1 MSMKNKNYKF
11 LVYGGGGIGSYF
23 AGALSK
29 NMHNVTLLTRGEHY
43 KKIKTNGLIM
53 DTNWGKNVENLNLV
67 KTIDN
72 EYDVVILAV
81 KTYSVKNILS
91 DLKNLKKGSKILCI
105 QNGTFTYNFLSE
117 QFENTGIEVIDGLT
131 WIDAVRKENGSVIQF
146 GTEAKIIIG
155 KNETSEQLQNDLIDI
170 ADTVNS
176 KNIQFE
182 YTSDISKAVW
192 EKLIMVASIGSIMC
206 YSNMDAKSTVN
217 EKLYLSILEGM
228 IIEMTNASISI
239 GVNIDENY
247 AKDTLKY
254 ILNRSENLHSSLKEE
269 VREVVASC
277 PVFKDWSLQ
286 MIEHLSS
293 LGQTKRYSAGSSIMK
308 DGEKIKHLYIIRH
321 GVVQIC
327 KKIEKPSMTYSAS
340 QTFTNPDSEYEKES
354 PGNWVL
360 ETNWKKRLG
369 AYGDREVKRESMQFV
384 TAIMGSGQVFGELA
398 ILDPDIHNPTSAIAY
413 TNVELYSF
421 ESSVLLT
428 LGSRYNAQTMNSL
441 NESIKI

>member
-1 MSMKNKNYKF
+1 MSMKNKKYKF

-117 QFENTGIEVIDGLT
+117 QFKNTGIEVIDGLT
-131 WIDAVRKENGSVIQF
+131 WIDAIRKKTGSVVQF
-146 GTEAKIIIG
+146 GNEAKIIIG
-155 KNETSEQLQNDLIDI
+155 KNGISKNLQHDLIGI
-170 ADTVNS
+170 ANSVNS

-182 YTSDISKAVW
+182 YAEDISKAVW

-206 YSNMDAKSTVN
+206 YANMDAKSTVN
-217 EKLYLSILEGM
+217 QKLYLKILEGM

-239 GVNIDENY
+239 GVKIDEKY
-247 AKDTLKY
+247 AENTLEY
-254 ILNRSENLHSSLKEE
+254 ILNRSDSLHSSLKEDFDQKRPLE
-269 VREVVASC
+269 VDE
-277 PVFKDWSLQ
+277 
-286 MIEHLSS
+286 I
-293 LGQTKRYSAGSSIMK
+293 LGEAYRT
-308 DGEKIKHLYIIRH
+308 
-321 GVVQIC
+321 GVKNNVDMTNC
-327 KKIEKPSMTYSAS
+327 KMV
-340 QTFTNPDSEYEKES
+340 YEK
-354 PGNWVL
+354 L
-360 ETNWKKRLG
+360 
-369 AYGDREVKRESMQFV
+369 
-384 TAIMGSGQVFGELA
+384 
-398 ILDPDIHNPTSAIAY
+398 
-413 TNVELYSF
+413 
-421 ESSVLLT
+421 
-428 LGSRYNAQTMNSL
+428 
-441 NESIKI
+441 IKFAKV

>member
-1 MSMKNKNYKF
+1 
-11 LVYGGGGIGSYF
+11 
-23 AGALSK
+23 
-29 NMHNVTLLTRGEHY
+29 
-43 KKIKTNGLIM
+43 M

-131 WIDAVRKENGSVIQF
+131 CIDAVRKENGSVIQF
-146 GTEAKIIIG
+146 GAEAKIIIG
-155 KNETSEQLQNDLIDI
+155 KNKTSEHLQNDLIDI

-254 ILNRSENLHSSLKEE
+254 ILNRSETVS
-269 VREVVASC
+269 
-277 PVFKDWSLQ
+277 
-286 MIEHLSS
+286 
-293 LGQTKRYSAGSSIMK
+293 
-308 DGEKIKHLYIIRH
+308 
-321 GVVQIC
+321 
-327 KKIEKPSMTYSAS
+327 
-340 QTFTNPDSEYEKES
+340 
-354 PGNWVL
+354 
-360 ETNWKKRLG
+360 
-369 AYGDREVKRESMQFV
+369 
-384 TAIMGSGQVFGELA
+384 
-398 ILDPDIHNPTSAIAY
+398 Y
-413 TNVELYSF
+413 TH
-421 ESSVLLT
+421 LT
-428 LGSRYNAQTMNSL
+428 LPTKA
-441 NESIKI
+441 